1 MAKIYSVR
9 AGSRIPDDIVSV
21 AERERIKAALVS
33 GIGGVREAKLAY
45 FNQEAK
51 KYEEH
56 DFREELEVT
65 SLLGDITMRD
75 GGPFL
80 HLHGTFARRDLS
92 VIGGHVVSGTVS
104 PLLEFVIT
112 PTSNRAV
119 RRFDES
125 VGLGVIY

>member
-9 AGSRIPDDIVSV
+9 AGSRIPEDIASV
-21 AERERIKAALVS
+21 AAREGIKTALVS
-33 GIGGVREAKLAY
+33 GIGGVKEVKLAY
-45 FNQEAK
+45 FNQETR

-65 SLLGDITMRD
+65 SLLGDITVKD
-75 GGPFL
+75 GAPFL
-80 HLHGTFARRDLS
+80 HLHGTFGRRDMS
-92 VIGGHVVSGTVS
+92 VLGGHVVSATVS

-125 VGLGVIY
+125 VGLSVIC